1 MKTKL
6 PQVGIC
12 SRCQRS
18 LSQTCGSCPQ
28 KMNIIP
34 ASYVLFGENNVPA
47 LADLFAK
54 GPGYVTRG
62 VDVFMKEVHPPA
74 PPNNPPPADGQR
86 QLLRRPG
93 PSKGARGLMH
103 SHRLELSPG

>member
-12 SRCQRS
+12 SGCQRN
-18 LSQTCGSCPQ
+18 LSQSCGSCPQ

-34 ASYVLFGENNVPA
+34 ASCVLFGENNVPA

-54 GPGYVTRG
+54 GPGYATRG
-62 VDVFMKEVHPPA
+62 VDVFMKEVRPLLPQTT
-74 PPNNPPPADGQR
+74 PPADGQR
-86 QLLRRPG
+86 QLPRRPG